1 MINLQDV
8 LLLKGLACGPFWSNE
23 GVFVSL
29 LNLEFLGIDWFQL
42 EKLTVACCGKY
53 LEDSGLKNVLVENE
67 TYRPNTVNSVMRGS
81 HYVRGK
87 RGMSSTA
94 EALGHVQ
101 LSSFFNQA
109 EFDRYKSLFDTI
121 TETQS
126 MFEADGSDQEISL

>member
-1 MINLQDV
+1 M
-8 LLLKGLACGPFWSNE
+8 
-23 GVFVSL
+23 
-29 LNLEFLGIDWFQL
+29 
-42 EKLTVACCGKY
+42 EKFTAACCGKY
-53 LEDSGLKNVLVENE
+53 LEDSGVKNVLVENE
-67 TYRPNTVNSVMRGS
+67 TYRPNTVNSVMSGS

-87 RGMSSTA
+87 RGMSRTA

-126 MFEADGSDQEISL
+126 IFEADDPDQEILQ

>member
-1 MINLQDV
+1 M
-8 LLLKGLACGPFWSNE
+8 E
-23 GVFVSL
+23 G
-29 LNLEFLGIDWFQL
+29 
-42 EKLTVACCGKY
+42 
-53 LEDSGLKNVLVENE
+53 SGVKNVLVENE
-67 TYRPNTVNSVMRGS
+67 TYRPNTVNSVMSGS

-87 RGMSSTA
+87 RGISRTA

-126 MFEADGSDQEISL
+126 ILEADDPDQEILQ